1 MILLGAIWDRRDLGR
16 CFCLKP
22 IESDAGT
29 GNDKNMAD
37 DSRFRFPRPGES
49 SRRAAAE
56 PARESKYPN
65 DPLAELARLIGKND
79 PYAQF
84 GLNTTPRSDA
94 PEEHYSRDERYS
106 PQERYADEGYSAPAR
121 PEYDEERPRYETAY
135 EDGQQS
141 YGESYDE
148 PQDEPY
154 RNRRS
159 QSYQQPY
166 QDPYQSP
173 HGARGLQGYDT
184 SREHYRSQEDFAPA
198 DSAPTH
204 PEPGHD
210 PRLHQWHYEHQAAE
224 SAPPDDEAHAEYAH
238 ARSHYEADGRYGHDE
253 DAHESGRYADEE
265 ASLDPSLE
273 QVYDDPP
280 QAHRRGGLATALALI
295 GCAMLGTAGAYAYRS
310 FHGPQ
315 VIAGPPPVIVA
326 DNATPTKIVPA
337 QAGNA
342 QAGKSIQDRIADAG
356 REQVVSKQEEPVA
369 EKDLGTQAV
378 PRVVLPAPVAPMPVA
393 PQRPRWPP
401 SKLHR
406 QFQARRRPPSQGKCT
421 PSPFVPMARRWR
433 RRRPVPRAQLRRPR
447 ESPADRCRS
456 IRKLRIRLLRR
467 PPSRAWPLPRH
478 RRRAAP
484 PEVSWC
490 SSPRR
495 RARLKRRPLS
505 AACRRNFPISSPS
518 DHRSSGVRISEA
530 KEFSIE
536 LWSGRLRARRK
547 PASFARATRPPAASA
562 WCRATE
568 FPLTTAICAS

>member
-1 MILLGAIWDRRDLGR
+1 LILLGAIWDRRDLGR

-56 PARESKYPN
+56 PARESEYPN

-106 PQERYADEGYSAPAR
+106 PQERYADQGYSAPAR

-198 DSAPTH
+198 DSEPTH

-273 QVYDDPP
+273 QIYDDPP

-315 VIAGPPPVIVA
+315 VMSGPPPVIVA

-393 PQRPRWPP
+393 PQRPPVAAQQAAPAVPGAPATTEPRKVHTVTIRPDGTEMAAPAP
-401 SKLHR
+401 SASRAVAPAARVPGGPMSLDP
-406 QFQARRRPPSQGKCT
+406 QAQDSIAAPAPKPRVAAA
-421 PSPFVPMARRWR
+421 PSPAAGGTSGGLMV
-433 RRRPVPRAQLRRPR
+433 QLSSQKSEAEASASFRSLQAKFPDQL
-447 ESPADRCRS
+447 ADRS
-456 IRKLRIRLLRR
+456 PVI
-467 PPSRAWPLPRH
+467 
-478 RRRAAP
+478 RRADLGSKGIFYRTMVGP
-484 PEVSWC
+484 
-490 SSPRR
+490 
-495 RARLKRRPLS
+495 
-505 AACRRNFPISSPS
+505 F
-518 DHRSSGVRISEA
+518 
-530 KEFSIE
+530 
-536 LWSGRLRARRK
+536 
-547 PASFARATRPPAASA
+547 ASA
-562 WCRATE
+562 QEASQ
-568 FPLTTAICAS
+568 FCASYKAAGGQCVVPSN